1 MRRFQLRGLGAAQDD
16 LKSILALLPGGESN
30 DARLTDM
37 ENYIQGL
44 AAAGA
49 QAAVQPYVIG
59 GLAISVGAFL
69 FAYSAYQSTRRAGAK
84 LAGARR

>member
-1 MRRFQLRGLGAAQDD
+1 MRYQLRGLGAAQDD

-30 DARLTDM
+30 DQRLTDM

-59 GLAISVGAFL
+59 GLVMVVGSFL
-69 FAYSAYQSTRRAGAK
+69 FAYSAYQSVRRGATK
-84 LAGARR
+84 